1 MKTLNIENIVKIV
14 VVSFIA
20 ITLVLVS
27 IELFSNLDALN
38 RSF

>member
-20 ITLVLVS
+20 FTLIAVS
-27 IELFSNLDALN
+27 IEAFSNLDALN
-38 RSF
+38 RAF